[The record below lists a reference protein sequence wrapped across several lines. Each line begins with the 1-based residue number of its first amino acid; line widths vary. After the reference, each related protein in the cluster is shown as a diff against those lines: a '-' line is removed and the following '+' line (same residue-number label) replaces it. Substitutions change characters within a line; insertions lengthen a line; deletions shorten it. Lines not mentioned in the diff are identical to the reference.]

1 MIKAYAKR
9 EAPLRD
15 LLKIVPLPA
24 QYNKTARAFLDLKVA
39 VTSRP
44 VVLGPRYDGS
54 PFVLTTDGC
63 AEGFAAVLS
72 QKVRTQTPEGR
83 WVEKLHPS

>member
-1 MIKAYAKR
+1 MSSYKLAAHWKA
-9 EAPLRD
+9 EHTCTFLH
-15 LLKIVPLPA
+15 LK
-24 QYNKTARAFLDLKVA
+24 TA

-44 VVLGPRYDGS
+44 VVQGPRYDGS

-83 WVEKLHPS
+83 WVEKLH